1 MLIFI
6 LTVGVFGIL
15 NTEMGV
21 IGLLPAVADRYG
33 ISISQAGWLVSGF
46 ALAVAASGPIL
57 PLLFSGFNRKAVM
70 LLVLGVF
77 ALGNIVSLFAA
88 DFSVALTARV
98 LPAFLHPVY
107 CSLAFT
113 VAAGSVRQE
122 DAPKA
127 VSKVFI
133 GVSAGM
139 VVGVPI
145 ASFLASAASL
155 QMAMAFF
162 AVVNLAAF
170 LATLLFVPSMPVKE
184 RVSYGAQISV
194 LKKTVVWLSIA
205 AVLLVNAAI
214 FGVYSYLA
222 DYLGTVAHLSTNAVS
237 ILLFVFGGANMIGNV
252 VAGRLLARRAARAM
266 IAFPFVLAA
275 VYLLLFFTG
284 QFSVSTAILTLA
296 WGILAGIGANLNQY
310 VMASAAPEAPDF
322 ANGLFLTSANLGVTF
337 GASAGG
343 WLIAEWGTSYVV
355 LAGVLC
361 SALGS
366 IVILL
371 RHRER
376 TAASQPLTHIQEVL
390 R

>member
-1 MLIFI
+1 MTRSNRLLIFI

-21 IGLLPAVADRYG
+21 IGLLPAIANRYG
-33 ISISQAGWLVSGF
+33 ISVSQAGWLVSGF

-77 ALGNIVSLFAA
+77 ALGNVVSMLAS
-88 DFSVALTARV
+88 DFPIALAARV

-107 CSLAFT
+107 CSLALT
-113 VAAGSVRQE
+113 AAADSVRKE

-127 VSKVFI
+127 VSNVFI

-155 QMAMAFF
+155 QVAMAFF
-162 AVVNLAAF
+162 AVVNIAVF
-170 LATLLFVPSMPVKE
+170 WATLLFVPSMPVKD
-184 RVSYGAQISV
+184 RLSYGAQISE
-194 LKKTVVWLSIA
+194 LKKPVVWLSIA
-205 AVLLVNAAI
+205 AVLFINAAI

-222 DYLGTVAHLSTNAVS
+222 EYLGKVTHLSSNAVS

-252 VAGRLLARRAARAM
+252 VAGRLLAHRATRSM
-266 IAFPFVLAA
+266 IVFPFVLAA
-275 VYLLLFFTG
+275 VYVLLFFTG
-284 QFSVSTAILTLA
+284 QFGVSTAILTLV
-296 WGILAGIGANLNQY
+296 WGILAGFGANLNQF
-310 VMASAAPEAPDF
+310 VMTSAAPEAPEF

-343 WLIAEWGTSYVV
+343 LLIAEWGTSYVV
-355 LAGVLC
+355 LVGVL
-361 SALGS
+361 ALAFGY
-366 IVILL
+366 IAILL
-371 RHRER
+371 RNRVS
-376 TAASQPLTHIQEVL
+376 AAAPQHS
-390 R
+390 

>member
-1 MLIFI
+1 MTRSNRMLIFI

-33 ISISQAGWLVSGF
+33 ISVSQAGWLVSGF

-57 PLLFSGFNRKAVM
+57 PLLCSGLNRKTAM
-70 LLVLGVF
+70 LLVLGAF
-77 ALGNIVSLFAA
+77 ALGNVVSLFAT
-88 DFSVALTARV
+88 DFSMALAARV

-155 QMAMAFF
+155 QVAMAFF
-162 AVVNLAAF
+162 AAVNIAVF

-184 RVSYGAQISV
+184 RMSYGAQIAV
-194 LKKTVVWLSIA
+194 LKKSAVWLSIA
-205 AVLLVNAAI
+205 AVLFINAAI

-222 DYLGTVAHLSTNAVS
+222 EYLGTVTQLSANAVS

-252 VAGRLLARRAARAM
+252 VAGRLLSHRANRSM
-266 IAFPFVLAA
+266 IVFPFMLAA

-284 QFSVSTAILTLA
+284 QFSLPTAILTLV
-296 WGILAGIGANLNQY
+296 WGILAGFGSNMNQY
-310 VMASAAPEAPDF
+310 VMASAAPDAPDF

-343 WLIAEWGTSYVV
+343 LLIAEWGTSYVV
-355 LAGVLC
+355 LAGVL
-361 SALGS
+361 SLVLGY
-366 IVILL
+366 IAVLL
-371 RHRER
+371 RNRVLS
-376 TAASQPLTHIQEVL
+376 TAPLHL
-390 R
+390 